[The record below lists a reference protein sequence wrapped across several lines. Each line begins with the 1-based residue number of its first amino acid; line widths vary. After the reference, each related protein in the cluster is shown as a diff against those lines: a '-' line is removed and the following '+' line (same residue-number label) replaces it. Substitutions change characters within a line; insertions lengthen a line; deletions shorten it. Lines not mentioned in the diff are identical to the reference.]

1 MDEKRAHLQDDPICL
16 REREKCVDVPE
27 ACLPGIRK
35 NISLSF
41 SFPSLC
47 QCDIVTEICR
57 HVELY
62 YDNLH

>member
-1 MDEKRAHLQDDPICL
+1 MDEKRAHLQDDPIRL
-16 REREKCVDVPE
+16 REKCFDVRE

-35 NISLSF
+35 NISLSL
-41 SFPSLC
+41 SFPSLF
-47 QCDIVTEICR
+47 QCDIVTEISR